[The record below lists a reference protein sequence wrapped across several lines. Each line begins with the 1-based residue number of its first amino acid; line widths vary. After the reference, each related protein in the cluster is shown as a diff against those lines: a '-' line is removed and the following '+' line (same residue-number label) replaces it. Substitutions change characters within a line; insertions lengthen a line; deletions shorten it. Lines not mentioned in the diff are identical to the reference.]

1 MTGSDL
7 RNRYI
12 CSQILK
18 KFKVEGIIYQYRNKK
33 KINSNLST
41 SKKEKKLLSSL
52 GEDIGL
58 LFQLSD
64 DFLDKK
70 GSRKLMGKPVRK
82 DNKKGKSTLLK
93 LMGDKKA
100 FLYAESLKKNILNK
114 LRKHGKNARELINTI
129 NFIFERK
136 F

>member
-1 MTGSDL
+1 
-7 RNRYI
+7 
-12 CSQILK
+12 
-18 KFKVEGIIYQYRNKK
+18 
-33 KINSNLST
+33 
-41 SKKEKKLLSSL
+41 
-52 GEDIGL
+52 
-58 LFQLSD
+58 
-64 DFLDKK
+64 
-70 GSRKLMGKPVRK
+70 MGKPVK
-82 DNKKGKSTLLK
+82 NDSKKGKSTLLK